1 MKSIE
6 ELQADVKQLYAEL
19 EERKRME
26 QEATAK
32 TVNFHEISSKA
43 ERYKLEGHPM
53 SGRDEHE
60 QAMYLLLLLSV
71 VAMDDTVY
79 ETSFSLLY
87 RIAHGMGFKG
97 DVQELFVQ
105 AAQINFERIDEITRL
120 FIKDDVRLVMLMEC
134 MMLAQSFKKEYK
146 KGMEYVAELCI
157 LMKLEKEQITMIS
170 NIARAILMQDAAE
183 YRCDVK
189 NTYEVFDR
197 YLYLLEKNEK
207 LKIEVYGMPNME
219 IPCYNLLSGARS
231 KEPLF
236 QQSNQDTD
244 IAVALANLMLH
255 GITKCYITYKEG
267 NLGSYI
273 YETKHGWTSLTNMDA
288 SYVKTQTSELFKL
301 SKGQKPVY
309 FRKEIYVARS
319 IDDKEVQRKCV
330 SLGTP
335 IAVSANA
342 PDLAYSFAMK
352 RYKDAGGIIE

>member
-6 ELQADVKQLYAEL
+6 ELQADLKQIYAEL
-19 EERKRME
+19 EERKLME

-43 ERYKLEGHPM
+43 ERYKMEGHPM

-71 VAMDDTVY
+71 AVMDDTVY

-87 RIAHGMGFKG
+87 RISHGMGFKG

-120 FIKDDVRLVMLMEC
+120 FIKDDVRLVMMMEC

-146 KGMEYVAELCI
+146 KAMEYIAELCI

-189 NTYEVFDR
+189 NTYEVFD
-197 YLYLLEKNEK
+197 
-207 LKIEVYGMPNME
+207 
-219 IPCYNLLSGARS
+219 
-231 KEPLF
+231 
-236 QQSNQDTD
+236 
-244 IAVALANLMLH
+244 
-255 GITKCYITYKEG
+255 CYIKMFLDNKQINIWFDVEENLKERYFSFSEVKEEEDHFSFIYNMNPYEPGTRSWYNERSGYPEMFRISKNTTVLYKRYQITPNE
-267 NLGSYI
+267 I
-273 YETKHGWTSLTNMDA
+273 R
-288 SYVKTQTSELFKL
+288 
-301 SKGQKPVY
+301 KGAVV
-309 FRKEIYVARS
+309 VA
-319 IDDKEVQRKCV
+319 I
-330 SLGTP
+330 GT
-335 IAVSANA
+335 NA
-342 PDLAYSFAMK
+342 PALAYSFAMK
-352 RYKDAGGIIE
+352 RYKEAGGIIE